1 MAVYQYAADHK
12 GTKSKYNSL
21 EAGMWYDPFY
31 FSISFFLSTSWW
43 ELVALWWNEDVLDQD
58 TYLEFLEC

>member
-1 MAVYQYAADHK
+1 MAVYQNAADHK

-31 FSISFFLSTSWW
+31 FSISFFLSTSW
-43 ELVALWWNEDVLDQD
+43 
-58 TYLEFLEC
+58 